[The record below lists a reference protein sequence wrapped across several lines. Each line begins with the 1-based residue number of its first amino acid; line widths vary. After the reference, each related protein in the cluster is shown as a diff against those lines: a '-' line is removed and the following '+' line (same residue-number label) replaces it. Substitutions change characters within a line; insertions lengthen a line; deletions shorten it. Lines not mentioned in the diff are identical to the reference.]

1 MMKHKLIPLLLAG
14 LTLLSACGKQ
24 QPETVTEAM
33 PSETADAAEASTA
46 PPTTETAEPPVTAP
60 PEPEPVPDRLKED
73 LNAIAERYGAT
84 GAAVAVLTDGQVTGT
99 YVYGVRDRAAGT
111 PVTEDTKFRA
121 ASLSKL
127 VIAMVACI
135 AEAQGVIDLQAD
147 IGTYLGY
154 PVRNPY
160 YPGTPITGQM
170 LLCHVSSIGNSSAF
184 LISRNTHSSASLQTL
199 LSSADAYLHTAP
211 GTYDFYSNLGAATLA
226 AAIET
231 AAGKPFETLSR
242 ELLFAPMGLD
252 CAFLAADIATQ
263 EQISTLYFA
272 DGSTGMSLRQ
282 QLDENACETP
292 GQTHHLYQGNLTI
305 SAKDYAKLLTLLLN
319 DGVYNG
325 TRLLPPGAADEM
337 LRAHFDSAPTEGY
350 GVYLL
355 PNLLPKRTVWG
366 HTGSNFGV
374 YNGFAITP
382 DEKNGVVVFTNGA
395 VGDDGPDG
403 FYGVCT
409 EIVRAVYA
417 HIDETSPK

>member
-1 MMKHKLIPLLLAG
+1 MKNKLIPLLLAG
-14 LTLLSACGKQ
+14 LTLLSACGAQ
-24 QPETVTEAM
+24 QPPGTATEA
-33 PSETADAAEASTA
+33 PSQAVGATEVAAVLTAAE
-46 PPTTETAEPPVTAP
+46 TTEPPVTAP
-60 PEPEPVPDRLKED
+60 PEPEPVPDRLRKD
-73 LNAIAERYGAT
+73 LDVIAARYGAT
-84 GAAVAVLTDGQVTGT
+84 GVSAAVLENGQVTGLYT
-99 YVYGVRDRAAGT
+99 YGVRDRAAGT

-252 CAFLAADIATQ
+252 CGFLAADIAAQ

-272 DGSTGMSLRQ
+272 DGSIGESLRQ